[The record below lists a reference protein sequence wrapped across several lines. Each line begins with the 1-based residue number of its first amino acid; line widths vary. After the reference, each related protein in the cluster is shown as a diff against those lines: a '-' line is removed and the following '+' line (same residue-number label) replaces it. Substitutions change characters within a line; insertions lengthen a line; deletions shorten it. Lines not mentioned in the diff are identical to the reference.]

1 MELMSYVSVK
11 TEEIEEMK
19 KEGVNVDKEV
29 EEGETGKPCGIMY
42 GFIEN
47 TCVQLVLFL
56 IMGIPM

>member
-1 MELMSYVSVK
+1 MCQ
-11 TEEIEEMK
+11 TEEIEEME